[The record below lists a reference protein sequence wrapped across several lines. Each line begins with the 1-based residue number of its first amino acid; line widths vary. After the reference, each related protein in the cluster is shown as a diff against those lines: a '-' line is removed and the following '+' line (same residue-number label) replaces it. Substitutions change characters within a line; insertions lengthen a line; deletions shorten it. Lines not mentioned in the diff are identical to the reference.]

1 MTAGEFRAW
10 RGRFRLT
17 IDQTAWVLGRRR
29 SMVYAYESGASEIP
43 ETIARLADCLA
54 ANPAHLGEI
63 LGGMPETGRPT
74 K

>member
-17 IDQTAWVLGRRR
+17 LDQAAYVLARGR
-29 SMVYAYESGASEIP
+29 SMVYAYESGAAEIP
-43 ETIARLADCLA
+43 ESVARLADCLA
-54 ANPAHLGEI
+54 ANPARLGEV
-63 LGGMPETGRPT
+63 LVDMPRPRRKT